1 MKSLRKRCAKCGRV
15 EMVKPR
21 VRRCKR
27 VETRFGRRYYCWGA
41 LALAPIKRAPKPSKS
56 KGELLNAELLKT
68 RRYLADALRRQK
80 RDAKKVTVYATKIT
94 KLLAQQAALGARGIV
109 IRDEQEVT

>member
-1 MKSLRKRCAKCGRV
+1 MKLVRKRCVVCGDVSMTLPRRRKCYR
-15 EMVKPR
+15 
-21 VRRCKR
+21 KR
-27 VETRFGRRYYCWGA
+27 PGFSRYACGGK
-41 LALAPIKRAPKPSKS
+41 LERAPIKRTPKLPKS

-94 KLLAQQAALGARGIV
+94 KLLAQQAALGARGI
-109 IRDEQEVT
+109 RLNEEQEVT